1 MYVKDKIWLGLAVW
15 ETTEYINIRIQYYD
29 KSQEALR
36 RMLLVFLILLP
47 IKHGIR
53 YFGTAPS
60 YGKGGSS

>member
-1 MYVKDKIWLGLAVW
+1 
-15 ETTEYINIRIQYYD
+15 
-29 KSQEALR
+29 
-36 RMLLVFLILLP
+36 MLLVFLILLP